1 VGLFDKKKEV
11 PRLPRP
17 EMKEG
22 GFSLPDFP
30 SANEFP
36 QYDSSMKND
45 MGSIKKAINQP
56 QKQQVMPR
64 MMPPMEHIEHHH
76 HPHEETPVA
85 HEKTLFVRVPNYEHV
100 VDAVD
105 HIKDRISD
113 VESVLSNL
121 EHLKNQEDHALSEW
135 HKNLGMIKQKL
146 LSAESKLFRV

>member
-1 VGLFDKKKEV
+1 MGLFDKKKEV

-56 QKQQVMPR
+56 QKQQVMP
-64 MMPPMEHIEHHH
+64 P
-76 HPHEETPVA
+76 
-85 HEKTLFVRVPNYEHV
+85 PNYSQYG
-100 VDAVD
+100 DANQKKLTCRYPIEFLAKND
-105 HIKDRISD
+105 PIKEQALLNNYRIRSAQ
-113 VESVLSNL
+113 NL
-121 EHLKNQEDHALSEW
+121 A
-135 HKNLGMIKQKL
+135 KQRSTGK
-146 LSAESKLFRV
+146 